1 MFDNGAHGTHVA
13 GIAAG
18 YRINNQDGF
27 DGVAPGA
34 KVIGL
39 KIGTRR
45 PGQPERNRELQE
57 GNQVRGPVRPRA
69 QRAGG
74 VQSLVR
80 RRFGDRRATPT
91 STSCSTRCC
100 ARIPY
105 LVFCTSAG
113 NAGPGLSTVGTP
125 AAATEAISVAALM
138 AADTGRDV
146 AGYTMDAAVVTPFS
160 SRGGELD
167 KPDLATPGWSTS
179 TVPRWT
185 RSGDFWSGTS
195 MASPYAAGLCATL
208 ISHALHESPAA
219 RVRACDVRRALC
231 LSGRPAPGATAL
243 DMGYG
248 VPDLPKAAELLSTIL
263 KAAKDDPIVSY
274 DIATPCPQGHKGRAR
289 AAYWRSTWYP
299 QDERQTFTITPVFG
313 PTVDAAVRAT
323 FTRKF
328 ELHSRTPWCRVSQ
341 ETIYLHAEQNARAFV
356 EYDAG
361 QLTEP
366 GLHVGV
372 VDAVADGL
380 VAFRLLNT
388 VIVPYRFGL
397 DNDFTQTLK
406 GRVVQG
412 WTPDRYFVAVPP
424 GASAMRL
431 VLTAP
436 EGQASKAALNHVFDP
451 NGKGLANGGNRLDT
465 TAGRNEVEWI
475 IDDELTPGVWEAPVL
490 ADRPDKQWP
499 YDLTV
504 QFFGLHADPAK
515 ITAGSASKP
524 SGDLTVTN
532 LFEKPAMTAADG
544 QIEGYR
550 TEKDDKFKGLKDEL
564 TYSVTS
570 MAALTAFA
578 CIWR

>member
-1 MFDNGAHGTHVA
+1 MRT
-13 GIAAG
+13 
-18 YRINNQDGF
+18 
-27 DGVAPGA
+27 
-34 KVIGL
+34 
-39 KIGTRR
+39 
-45 PGQPERNRELQE
+45 
-57 GNQVRGPVRPRA
+57 
-69 QRAGG
+69 
-74 VQSLVR
+74 
-80 RRFGDRRATPT
+80 
-91 STSCSTRCC
+91 
-100 ARIPY
+100 
-105 LVFCTSAG
+105 
-113 NAGPGLSTVGTP
+113 
-125 AAATEAISVAALM
+125 
-138 AADTGRDV
+138 
-146 AGYTMDAAVVTPFS
+146 
-160 SRGGELD
+160 
-167 KPDLATPGWSTS
+167 
-179 TVPRWT
+179 
-185 RSGDFWSGTS
+185 
-195 MASPYAAGLCATL
+195 
-208 ISHALHESPAA
+208 
-219 RVRACDVRRALC
+219 
-231 LSGRPAPGATAL
+231 
-243 DMGYG
+243 
-248 VPDLPKAAELLSTIL
+248 
-263 KAAKDDPIVSY
+263 
-274 DIATPCPQGHKGRAR
+274 
-289 AAYWRSTWYP
+289 
-299 QDERQTFTITPVFG
+299 
-313 PTVDAAVRAT
+313 T

-361 QLTEP
+361 QFTEP

-424 GASAMRL
+424 GTSAMRL

-436 EGQASKAALNHVFDP
+436 KGQASKAALNHVFDP

-499 YDLTV
+499 YELTV

-550 TEKDDKFKGLKDEL
+550 TEKDDKFKGLDDEL
-564 TYSVTS
+564 TYSVTLDGRFDRLRLHLEMTPENYATTTDIAVLVKDPNGEAIYKS
-570 MAALTAFA
+570 GFEGRIHDATFSTEGNKSLEVVIHGGFAVADDKRETPITVQIDQLLAKPVTIKVSQDGESNINFVPGVPIKLEYATGEKLTEIPAGQRPVGFVRFRERA
-578 CIWR
+578 RNNTVLRVPVDIGG